1 MVEKRK
7 KLGNDQ
13 ILGPD
18 ITNFLQ
24 ADQGIQDNM
33 AAGKATLGAISKTKG
48 PGKHFGDE

>member
-1 MVEKRK
+1 MVDKRK

-24 ADQGIQDNM
+24 EGKGIQDNM